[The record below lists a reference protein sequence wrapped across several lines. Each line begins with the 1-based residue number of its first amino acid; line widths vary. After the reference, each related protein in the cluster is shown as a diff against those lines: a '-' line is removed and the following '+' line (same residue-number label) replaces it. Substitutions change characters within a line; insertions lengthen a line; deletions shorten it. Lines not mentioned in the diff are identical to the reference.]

1 MSKKLYQWNYEIEGL
16 IPEQVRL
23 KRKLWLKKDEILL
36 EKKNEKLFAYV
47 LGKEDDRGDERVVPY
62 LWMSCLISNNA
73 PELSGGS
80 GASLASPDELGT
92 VPLITATVSVSL
104 PDVAV
109 GDIEQYAPKFL
120 RFIGK
125 LHDKYIDV
133 VKENDFLA
141 IALDYFY
148 EAEKKFVYNNEG
160 FISAMISMEAL
171 FNEGPSDIKYK
182 LSHRAAFLLGLSGLD
197 SLEAFEKLKV
207 FYNNRSKLVHGVGN
221 LKHDPDRYLVSMYTR
236 RALII
241 FMILL
246 KNNNR
251 RSKSV
256 KKRKIEI
263 LREIDYAM
271 LVKDRSKSLKN
282 EITKGLKDF
291 NLKIPRTFE
300 GKIEGRDYR
309 VTAW

>member
-1 MSKKLYQWNYEIEGL
+1 MKKKLYQWNYEIEGL

-23 KRKLWLKKDEILL
+23 KRKFWLKKDEILL

-47 LGKEDDRGDERVVPY
+47 LGKEDDRGEQRVIPY
-62 LWMSCLISNNA
+62 LWMSCLISSNA
-73 PELSGGS
+73 PELIGGS
-80 GASLASPDELGT
+80 GASLSSPEELGT
-92 VPLITATVSVSL
+92 VPLIKATISVSL

-109 GDIEQYAPKFL
+109 VDIEKYTPKFL
-120 RFIGK
+120 RFIGN

-133 VKENDFLA
+133 VRENDFLA

-148 EAEKKFVYNNEG
+148 EADKKFVYNNEG
-160 FISAMISMEAL
+160 FISAMISLEAL
-171 FNEGPSDIKYK
+171 FNEGPTDIKYK

-197 SLEAFEKLKV
+197 YIEAFEKLKV
-207 FYNNRSKLVHGVGN
+207 FYNNRNKLVHGGGN
-221 LKHDPDRYLVSMYTR
+221 LKQDPDRYLVSVYTR

-251 RSKSV
+251 RRKSV

-271 LVKDRSKSLKN
+271 LDKKGSQSLKN
-282 EITKGLKDF
+282 EITRGLKDF
-291 NLKIPRTFE
+291 NLNIPRTFE
-300 GKIEGRDYR
+300 GKNENRDYR

>member
-47 LGKEDDRGDERVVPY
+47 LGKEDDRGEQRVVPY
-62 LWMSCLISNNA
+62 LWMSCLISSNA

-109 GDIEQYAPKFL
+109 GDIEQYVPKFL

-171 FNEGPSDIKYK
+171 FNEEPSDIKYK

-207 FYNNRSKLVHGVGN
+207 FYNNRSKLVHGGGN

-271 LVKDRSKSLKN
+271 LDEDRSKSLKN

-300 GKIEGRDYR
+300 GRDYR